1 MIEALNYPFDGSYLL
16 KKRKSLRRQ
25 LLADGIPK
33 LKKKIAV
40 LGGSTT
46 HDIKQLLE
54 LFLLN
59 QGIEPEFYESEYNK
73 YWEDAMFSN
82 PELDELEPDLIY
94 IHTTSR
100 NIQNFPDVSL
110 GKKEV
115 LDLLDGEYFRFEQMW
130 TKLRERFSCPVIQ
143 NNFELPSHRLFG
155 NSDGVDC
162 HGKVYFIEHLNQR
175 FQEYAETHS
184 WFYINDIC
192 WISANYGLKEWSD
205 PYYWYMYKYSPALP
219 AVPDLAFNLSN
230 IMKSIYGK
238 NKKALVLD
246 LDNTLWGGIV
256 GDDGPENIEI
266 GEETPVGQVYA
277 EFQSYLKQLK
287 KMGILLTIDSKNT
300 EEVAVK
306 GLERPDSV
314 LSPDD
319 FLIKKINWMP
329 KDRNLTEIAQEINI
343 GRDSLVFVD
352 DNPAER
358 HIVKMNVPEVS
369 VPEIGKPEQYI
380 QVLDRSGFFE
390 VTAFTGDDL
399 ARNEMYKAN
408 LQRQQQKAS
417 FSDYNEYLTSLEM
430 EAEIDA
436 FDPMYFARIAQL
448 TNKSNQF
455 NLTTKRCSVSD
466 IENITADSNY
476 ITLYLRL
483 KDRFGDNG
491 VVSIMFG
498 HKQGEQFH
506 IDLWL
511 MSCRVLK
518 RDVENVMMDVLIE
531 KCRENGL
538 TEIVGY
544 YYPTAKNGMVK
555 DFYGSLGFT
564 LRSRDEEGSSIWIF
578 DEIEQYKNKNKVIKV
593 GKKDE
598 QK

>member
-306 GLERPDSV
+306 GLDRPDSV

-564 LRSRDEEGSSIWIF
+564 LRSRDEEGNSIWVY

>member
-1 MIEALNYPFDGSYLL
+1 MIEALNYPFDSSYLL
-16 KKRKSLRRQ
+16 KKKKSLRRQ
-25 LLADGIPK
+25 LLADGVPK

-46 HDIKQLLE
+46 HDIIQMLE

-59 QGIEPEFYESEYNK
+59 QGIEPDFYESEFNK

-82 PELDELEPDLIY
+82 PVLEEMKPDLIY
-94 IHTTSR
+94 IHTTSK
-100 NIQNFPDVSL
+100 NIQNFPDVNL
-110 GKKEV
+110 DKKRVTESI
-115 LDLLDGEYFRFEQMW
+115 DEEYYRFEQMW
-130 TKLRERFSCPVIQ
+130 TKLRERFACPVIQ
-143 NNFELPSHRLFG
+143 NNFELPSYRLFG

-162 HGKVYFIEHLNQR
+162 HGKVYFVEHLNQK

-205 PYYWYMYKYSPALP
+205 PYYWHMYKYSPALP
-219 AVPDLAFNLSN
+219 AIPDLAFNLSN
-230 IMKSIYGK
+230 IVKSIYGK

-246 LDNTLWGGIV
+246 LDNTLWGGVI

-266 GEETPVGQVYA
+266 GEETSMGQVYA
-277 EFQSYLKQLK
+277 EFQSYIKQLK
-287 KMGILLTIDSKNT
+287 EMGILLAIDSKNT
-300 EEVAVK
+300 EETALK
-306 GLERPDSV
+306 GLKRPDSV

-319 FLIKKINWMP
+319 FLVKKINWMP
-329 KDRNLTEIAQEINI
+329 KDRNLTEIADEINI

-358 HIVKMNVPEVS
+358 HIIRMNVPETA

-380 QVLDRSGFFE
+380 SVLDRSGFFE

-408 LQRQQQKAS
+408 LQRKQQRAS

-430 EAEIDA
+430 EAEIGA
-436 FDPMYFARIAQL
+436 FDPMYFTRIAQL

-466 IENITADSNY
+466 IENISADSDY

-498 HKQGEQFH
+498 HKQDDQFH

-518 RDVENVMMDVLIE
+518 RDVENAMMDALVE
-531 KCRENGL
+531 QCRKNNIK
-538 TEIVGY
+538 EIIGY

-555 DFYGSLGFT
+555 EFYGTLGFT
-564 LRSRDEEGSSIWIF
+564 LTSSDDEGSTVWTY
-578 DEIEQYKNKNKVIKV
+578 DHIESYENKNKVIKV
-593 GKKDE
+593 GN
-598 QK
+598 